1 MKQQDQ
7 RQQQQAAEQE
17 KLKRLKEIAES
28 QEAKLKKVRAL
39 KGHVEQKRLSN
50 GKLGEL
56 LLVGFLQ
63 LTCASGCAPDC
74 ASVSEHVGVGSLYKF
89 VLSVKRMRLCT

>member
-17 KLKRLKEIAES
+17 KLKRLKEIAEN

-56 LLVGFLQ
+56 PVVYFSSKCSVLHVQ
-63 LTCASGCAPDC
+63 LSGC
-74 ASVSEHVGVGSLYKF
+74 EHT
-89 VLSVKRMRLCT
+89 RLCGAFI